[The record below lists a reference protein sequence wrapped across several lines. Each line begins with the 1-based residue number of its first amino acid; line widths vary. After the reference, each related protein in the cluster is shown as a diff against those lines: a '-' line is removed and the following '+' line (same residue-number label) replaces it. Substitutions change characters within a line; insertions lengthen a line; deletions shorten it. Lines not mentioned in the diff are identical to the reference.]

1 MPPLLGTMTYTIQ
14 MVRNPNNCLSFV
26 QLQKVDR
33 EEEEEEGTQKSAR
46 KGKGITPVFR
56 KETL

>member
-1 MPPLLGTMTYTIQ
+1 MSPLLGTMTYRIQ
-14 MVRNPNNCLSFV
+14 MERYPNDCLSFV

-33 EEEEEEGTQKSAR
+33 EEEGTQKSAR